1 MFLQRSW
8 CVAAVLIV
16 CGCGPATE
24 PVPTG
29 SGPTELLPSASTL
42 GDWTVAE
49 GPVELSPEGLWEYLD
64 GGAPLYL
71 SYGFRQLAHV
81 RYQLGDDEL
90 ASITLDVFDMASE
103 LGAFGIYSS
112 GRPPGAEFKRWGAE
126 GYRSGYVAAAWKGSH
141 FVHAEAD
148 EDRPELIEMLERLI
162 VGVCGEIV
170 GDEAFP
176 EILGWLPSVGLVAH
190 SERYIAEDL
199 LGHSFLPGGVLADYE
214 IDGRRVQLFFS
225 DLESA
230 EGADE
235 AIAKLRDHR
244 SKWGEILS
252 EHPAVGAGGYRF
264 THPGLGSGTV
274 VRVGRFVAG
283 VQCELPF
290 EEQDALLDRLAGGLS
305 SPPG

>member
-29 SGPTELLPSASTL
+29 SGPTDLLPSASTL

-49 GPVELSPEGLWEYLD
+49 GPVELSPDGLWEYLD

-103 LGAFGIYSS
+103 LGAFGIYGS
-112 GRPPGAEFKRWGAE
+112 GRPPGAELRPWGAE
-126 GYRSGYVAAAWKGSH
+126 GYRSGTMAAAWKGSH

-148 EDRPELIEMLERLI
+148 DDRAVLIERLESL
-162 VGVCGEIV
+162 VAGVCDEII
-170 GDEAFP
+170 GDTSP
-176 EILGWLPSVGLVAH
+176 PTIVDPLPPDGLVAH
-190 SERYIAEDL
+190 STRYIAEDL
-199 LGHSFLPGGVLADYE
+199 LGHAFLPGGILASYE
-214 IDGRRVQLFFS
+214 FDDREARLFFS
-225 DLESA
+225 ELGNA
-230 EGADE
+230 EDAAE
-235 AIAKLRDHR
+235 AMAELRDHR
-244 SKWGEILS
+244 SKWSEIVGETSSI
-252 EHPAVGAGGYRF
+252 GAGGFRF
-264 THPGLGSGTV
+264 SDPSLGSGTV
-274 VRVGRFVAG
+274 CRVDRFVTG
-283 VQCELPF
+283 VHGDLSF
-290 EEQDALLDRLAGGLS
+290 EAQDGLLEELAGRLES
-305 SPPG
+305 SL